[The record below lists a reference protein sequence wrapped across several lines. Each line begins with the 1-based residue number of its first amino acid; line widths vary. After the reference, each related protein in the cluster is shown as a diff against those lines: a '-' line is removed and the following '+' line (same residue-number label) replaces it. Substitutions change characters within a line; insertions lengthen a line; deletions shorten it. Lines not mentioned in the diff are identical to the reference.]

1 MKALG
6 KFERLSEKGGNK
18 NGKIYLRLQYAYRLE

>member
-6 KFERLSEKGGNK
+6 KFERLCEKGGNK
-18 NGKIYLRLQYAYRLE
+18 NEKRYLRMQNAYKLE